1 MERKITVKGVGR
13 AVVQPDYVEISIE
26 LRAMHKT
33 YEKAMA
39 EGNNQILNLTSYLKE
54 AGIPE
59 KDIKTTDFDVEAEYD
74 QIEDE
79 YRNYTSVF
87 KGYKVSHDV
96 KIGFSLDME
105 RLDSVLYAIATS
117 EATPRFSIEFTVQ
130 DSTAVQE
137 ELLRSAA
144 ANAKKKA
151 EILCNAVGNTL
162 GELISIE
169 YSWKTISFVS
179 DTIYEAPRPVR
190 RGVKSRKSWNFHPDD
205 IDVTDTAVFIWSIE

>member
-1 MERKITVKGVGR
+1 MERKITVKGIGR

-39 EGNNQILNLTSYLKE
+39 ESNDQILNLTSYLKE

-59 KDIKTTDFDVEAEYD
+59 KDIKTTNFDVDATYD
-74 QIEDE
+74 QVEDE
-79 YRNYTSVF
+79 HGKYTSVF

-96 KIGFSLDME
+96 KIGFPLDME
-105 RLDSVLYAIATS
+105 RLDAVLDAIATS

-130 DSTAVQE
+130 DNTAVQE

-169 YSWKTISFVS
+169 YSWKTISFIS
-179 DTIYEAPRPVR
+179 ETTYEAPHPLR
-190 RGVKSRKSWNFHPDD
+190 RGIKAKKSWNFHPDD
-205 IDVTDTAVFIWSIE
+205 IDVTDTAVFIWAIL

>member
-1 MERKITVKGVGR
+1 MLFSLKQE
-13 AVVQPDYVEISIE
+13 ASASIGGG
-26 LRAMHKT
+26 T
-33 YEKAMA
+33 F
-39 EGNNQILNLTSYLKE
+39 T
-54 AGIPE
+54 
-59 KDIKTTDFDVEAEYD
+59 
-74 QIEDE
+74 
-79 YRNYTSVF
+79 
-87 KGYKVSHDV
+87 GYKVSHDV
-96 KIGFSLDME
+96 KIGFPLDMK
-105 RLDSVLYAIATS
+105 RLDAVLYAIATS

-179 DTIYEAPRPVR
+179 ETTYEAPIPIMP
-190 RGVKSRKSWNFHPDD
+190 GSHAKKSWNFHPDD
-205 IDVTDTAVFIWSIE
+205 IDVTDTAVFVWAIE